1 MITPKK
7 NFFYYMNVK
16 NDSQNVLVSINT
28 TPLIDVLLVLIIMII
43 ITMPIQ
49 LQKLEIAYNDSF
61 TYDPKEQKTVLLQV
75 KSDGSI
81 EFDGTYSGV
90 KRMEIHTF
98 LKRIFQA
105 DPNTILRI
113 TVRKGTIY
121 SRAIR
126 VLNEAN
132 LIGFRSVEL
141 LTERRG

>member
-16 NDSQNVLVSINT
+16 DDSQNVLVSINT
-28 TPLIDVLLVLIIMII
+28 TPLIDILLVLIIMII

-49 LQKLEIAYNDSF
+49 LQKLEISYNDSF
-61 TYDPKEQKTVLLQV
+61 TYDPKEKKTVLLQV

-81 EFDGTYSGV
+81 GFDGTYSGV

-121 SRAIR
+121 SRSIR
-126 VLNEAN
+126 VLNEAH

>member
-16 NDSQNVLVSINT
+16 DDSQNVLVSINT

-75 KSDGSI
+75 KRDGSI
-81 EFDGTYSGV
+81 GFDGTYSGV
-90 KRMEIHTF
+90 KRIEIHTF
-98 LKRIFQA
+98 LKRIFQT
-105 DPNTILRI
+105 DPNTVLRI

>member
-1 MITPKK
+1 MPKK
-7 NFFYYMNVK
+7 IFFYHSNIK
-16 NDSQNVLVSINT
+16 DDNQNVLVNINT

-49 LQKLEIAYNDSF
+49 LQKLEIFYNDSP
-61 TYDPKEQKTVLLQV
+61 TYDLKEKKVVLLQV

-81 EFDGTYSGV
+81 GFDGTFSGV
-90 KRMEIHTF
+90 KRMEIHAF
-98 LKRIFQA
+98 LKRIFKV

-113 TVRKGTIY
+113 TVRPGTIY

-126 VLNEAN
+126 VFNEAH

-141 LTERRG
+141 LTEKRG